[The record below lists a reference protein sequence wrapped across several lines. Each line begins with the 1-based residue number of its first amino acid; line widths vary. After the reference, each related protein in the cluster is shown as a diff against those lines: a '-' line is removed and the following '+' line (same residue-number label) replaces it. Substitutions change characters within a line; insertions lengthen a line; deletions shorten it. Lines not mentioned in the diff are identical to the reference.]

1 MCLLLRSHSFS
12 LSLSSLSESDFPIYV
27 FCLHSSLPFILL
39 PDQELSFRPCEPG
52 ASENQSLWMDPYHCP
67 HSQGLTFQAS
77 QCFIWEQILRSKDS
91 LTFGL
96 FIRVCGA
103 LANLKTS
110 FCLPSTAGSNVTF
123 LLQALVSLQGKPS
136 PRASR
141 KWNIPCLV
149 FSSL

>member
-12 LSLSSLSESDFPIYV
+12 SSSLSESDFPIYV

-39 PDQELSFRPCEPG
+39 PDQELSFPPCEKPG
-52 ASENQSLWMDPYHCP
+52 ASENQSLWMGPHHCP

-96 FIRVCGA
+96 FICVCGA

-110 FCLPSTAGSNVTF
+110 FCRPSTAGINVTF

-136 PRASR
+136 PRVSR
-141 KWNIPCLV
+141 KCNILCLV
-149 FSSL
+149 FSLL